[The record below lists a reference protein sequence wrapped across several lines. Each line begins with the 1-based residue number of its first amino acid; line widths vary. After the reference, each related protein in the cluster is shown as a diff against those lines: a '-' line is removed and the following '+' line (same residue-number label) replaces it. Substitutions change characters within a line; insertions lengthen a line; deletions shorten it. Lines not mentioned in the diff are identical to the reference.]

1 MIELPVKAN
10 WGDRSPM
17 GGGSGPADEHDCI
30 REGRKHAKLLRGRAR
45 TRHFA
50 GNRQQA
56 RADAGGL
63 AGRAAAAPHHTAR
76 SADRCRRELLRAML
90 AHSGRHGGRTQ
101 RRQTGSERARQHAH
115 HRAGC
120 IRQHATGPLVVDF
133 LHQHPELSLNVEL
146 SDRSVDLIEEGY
158 DLAIR
163 TSPTTGAGLVAWPL
177 MPLDYVLCAAPS
189 LSCPSRSACDAGR
202 PRRPP
207 LHHRHRRTGCDWR
220 FTGSE
225 GRREVPIYGRL
236 QVNNAM
242 LRCDAAR
249 AGAGVLLC
257 AEYLVE
263 GDFANGRLVRLL
275 PDHTPAGSTLH
286 AVSPAYRA
294 GSPKVRS
301 LVNHL
306 TSQLGEPHEAAGP
319 TPRRLLLRARAELSA
334 GEARGRPGR
343 GGGRGGTRAAGRPG
357 RRGRRGV
364 PHRRAAPA
372 RGAARRLEEAVGGAA
387 AGGVPGA
394 ARVGPRRDR
403 ASGPRRLRRSSG

>member
-1 MIELPVKAN
+1 MDRLTSMTVFAKVASTRSFSGAARELGISQATA
-10 WGDRSPM
+10 S
-17 GGGSGPADEHDCI
+17 
-30 REGRKHAKLLRGRAR
+30 KHVQTLEDWLGVRLLHR
-45 TRHFA
+45 TTRRVALTDVGESFFVQCS
-50 GNRQQA
+50 RILE
-56 RADAGGL
+56 DME
-63 AGRAAAAPHHTAR
+63 TAR
-76 SADRCRRELLRAML
+76 SVARPEANVR
-90 AHSGRHGGRTQ
+90 
-101 RRQTGSERARQHAH
+101 GSMRITAPVVFGSTRL
-115 HRAGC
+115 
-120 IRQHATGPLVVDF
+120 GPLVVDF

-189 LSCPSRSACDAGR
+189 YLARHGVPTVPADLST
-202 PRRPP
+202 
-207 LHHRHRRTGCDWR
+207 HHCITGTDTTGASWR
-220 FTGSE
+220 FTGPD
-225 GRREVPIYGRL
+225 GPTDVPIYGRL

-257 AEYLVE
+257 ADYLVE

-306 TSQLGEPHEAAGP
+306 ASQLGEPM
-319 TPRRLLLRARAELSA
+319 
-334 GEARGRPGR
+334 
-343 GGGRGGTRAAGRPG
+343 
-357 RRGRRGV
+357 
-364 PHRRAAPA
+364 
-372 RGAARRLEEAVGGAA
+372 
-387 AGGVPGA
+387 
-394 ARVGPRRDR
+394 
-403 ASGPRRLRRSSG
+403 